1 MISRYEV
8 SQVINGALKQK
19 IQQLHSHAQ
28 CLNLDISLDLYT
40 SVHDLTSIAKKAAV
54 SDDMILLKQC
64 LSVAE
69 RLYKEGEHLVQDVIE
84 NIFIYELSSKVSKSV
99 LPKSFYTVYLKQ
111 VMESN

>member
-19 IQQLHSHAQ
+19 IQQLNSHAQ
-28 CLNLDISLDLYT
+28 CLNLDIGLDLYT

-54 SDDMILLKQC
+54 SHDMILLKQC

-69 RLYKEGEHLVQDVIE
+69 RL
-84 NIFIYELSSKVSKSV
+84 
-99 LPKSFYTVYLKQ
+99 
-111 VMESN
+111 